1 MHVIARSASI
11 CPHEGADVTFC
22 PLGTPYGDVG
32 WPPHEGFC
40 GMHQASGSVCAQCEC
55 CCPMNGAPASGL
67 EGTCAST
74 KRLPVTHESVTYE
87 PPAMWSR
94 PTPSPVP

>member
-1 MHVIARSASI
+1 
-11 CPHEGADVTFC
+11 
-22 PLGTPYGDVG
+22 
-32 WPPHEGFC
+32 
-40 GMHQASGSVCAQCEC
+40 
-55 CCPMNGAPASGL
+55 MNGAPASGL

-94 PTPSPVP
+94 PTPSPAP